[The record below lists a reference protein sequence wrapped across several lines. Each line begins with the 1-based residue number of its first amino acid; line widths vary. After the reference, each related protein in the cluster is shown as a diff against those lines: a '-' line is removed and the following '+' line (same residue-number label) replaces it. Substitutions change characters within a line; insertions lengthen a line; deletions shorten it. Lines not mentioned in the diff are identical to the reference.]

1 MVSAVVVI
9 LSLVLLYAQYF
20 QAKSTKKYEY
30 INLLSSKDYT
40 DKIRELKKYSIQEK
54 NAPIKNKYIFS
65 CYGSSGYHKRK
76 FLENLF
82 NVSPERNN
90 LINLGFKQKI
100 DVWFGKD
107 QNNNLNVVL
116 DVDLLQNKEFY
127 EENETT
133 IYDFNKLINFIV
145 ESTNSVI
152 VPLASDDIHYSQ
164 VHNKGEEKNSTEQKT
179 HSVKDSEQQQEKKKT
194 VTFVLPK
201 KVEIFLNQLN
211 EKGTDI
217 HVYFVL
223 INAEASGWGRKK
235 KIFDKD
241 ILCEQFNKEL
251 KETYP
256 NLKNIHLMKQN
267 KVDISLLQKNNINK
281 YTFFVNKLTNLVKEM
296 KNFENF
302 CPFNEKCVY
311 NIYVIEESYN
321 KTLNNFDEIIN
332 EYEQE
337 ITQGKVI
344 PNYGQLASD
353 LIKNLL
359 LFFHILTFEQ
369 VGTKFKDTVFEKLQQ
384 RFLALIRKQIV
395 KQIVLIE
402 KEIINKGRDAILN
415 EQHVK
420 RDKNLLENKDEKIA
434 ELKKSLVNTFKQ
446 EVNKL
451 IPAGYFNQP
460 NDIFSTSIIT
470 QFEEQFGEKLEQTL
484 HNYFQLNQSPLK
496 KLFEKKKMAQQG
508 LSKKNKWINPSLNF
522 NLTLTSLI
530 RKSGYGNLQSYFI
543 YDLGMLTFVFGLLND
558 RDTPEVQQQGYKVPF
573 FKFQPKVNL
582 KLNFN

>member
-1 MVSAVVVI
+1 MVRGFVVI
-9 LSLVLLYAQYF
+9 LFLVLLCAQNF

-30 INLLSSKDYT
+30 INLLSSNDYT
-40 DKIRELKKYSIQEK
+40 DKIRELKKYSIQDK
-54 NAPIKNKYIFS
+54 NAPIKNKYVFS

-82 NVSPERNN
+82 NISDERNN

-127 EENETT
+127 EDTVTT
-133 IYDFNKLINFIV
+133 IYDFGKLINFIV

-152 VPLASDDIHYSQ
+152 VPLASEDIHYSQ
-164 VHNKGEEKNSTEQKT
+164 VHNSGKQEKTTEKKNDY
-179 HSVKDSEQQQEKKKT
+179 VKDRTQEEQQKKI
-194 VTFVLPK
+194 VTFALPK
-201 KVEIFLNQLN
+201 KVEIFLKQLN
-211 EKGTDI
+211 EKGKNV

-223 INAEASGWGRKK
+223 INDESSWREK
-235 KIFDKD
+235 KINLEKD
-241 ILCEQFNKEL
+241 ILYEHFTKEL
-251 KETYP
+251 KERYP

-267 KVDISLLQKNNINK
+267 KVGISLLQKNNINK
-281 YTFFVNKLTNLVKEM
+281 YTFFVNKLTNLIKDM
-296 KNFENF
+296 RNFENF

-321 KTLNNFDEIIN
+321 KTLKYFDEIIN
-332 EYEQE
+332 EYEKE

-344 PNYGQLASD
+344 QNYGKISSD

-359 LFFHILTFEQ
+359 FFFHLLTFEQ
-369 VGTKFKDTVFEKLQQ
+369 TGTKFKDTIFEKLEQ
-384 RFLALIRKQIV
+384 RFLSLIRKQIV
-395 KQIVLIE
+395 KQMVLIE
-402 KEIINKGRDAILN
+402 KEIIRKGKDAILN
-415 EQHVK
+415 EQLGK
-420 RDKNLLENKDEKIA
+420 RDKDILGRKDDKIE
-434 ELKKSLVNTFKQ
+434 ELKKSLVNTFKD

-451 IPAGYFNQP
+451 IPAGYFNQE
-460 NDIFSTSIIT
+460 NDIFSNSMIT
-470 QFEEQFGEKLEQTL
+470 EFEEEFGEKVEQTV

-496 KLFEKKKMAQQG
+496 KLFQKKKMAQEG
-508 LSKKNKWINPSLNF
+508 VSKRNKWFNPSLNF
-522 NLTLTSLI
+522 NLTLTSLV

-558 RDTPEVQQQGYKVPF
+558 RDSPEVQQQGDKVPF
-573 FKFQPKVNL
+573 FKFQPKINL
-582 KLNFN
+582 KLNFS

>member
-1 MVSAVVVI
+1 MVNAVVVV
-9 LSLVLLYAQYF
+9 LSLVFLCVQHF

-40 DKIRELKKYSIQEK
+40 DKIRELKKYSIQDK
-54 NAPIKNKYIFS
+54 NAPVKNKYVFS

-76 FLENLF
+76 ILENLF
-82 NVSPERNN
+82 NISAERNN

-127 EENETT
+127 EDSVTT
-133 IYDFNKLINFIV
+133 IYDFRKLINFIV

-152 VPLASDDIHYSQ
+152 VPLASEDIQYSHVQ
-164 VHNKGEEKNSTEQKT
+164 NNGKEENATERQT
-179 HSVKDSEQQQEKKKT
+179 HSAKKEQQEQKKKT
-194 VTFVLPK
+194 GTFVLPK

-211 EKGTDI
+211 EKG
-217 HVYFVL
+217 
-223 INAEASGWGRKK
+223 
-235 KIFDKD
+235 KD
-241 ILCEQFNKEL
+241 EL
-251 KETYP
+251 KERYP

-267 KVDISLLQKNNINK
+267 KVAISLLQKNNINK
-281 YTFFVNKLTNLVKEM
+281 YTFFVNKLTNLIKEM
-296 KNFENF
+296 NNFENF

-321 KTLNNFDEIIN
+321 KTLNHFDEIIE
-332 EYEQE
+332 EYEKE

-344 PNYGQLASD
+344 PNYGQLSSD

-359 LFFHILTFEQ
+359 LFFHMLTFEQ
-369 VGTKFKDTVFEKLQQ
+369 TGTKFKDTILEKLQQ
-384 RFLALIRKQIV
+384 RFLSLIRKQIV

-402 KEIINKGRDAILN
+402 KKIINKGKNAILN
-415 EQHVK
+415 EHAK
-420 RDKNLLENKDEKIA
+420 RDKDLLGTKDDKIA
-434 ELKKSLVNTFKQ
+434 ELKKSLVNTFKE

-451 IPAGYFNQP
+451 IPAGYFNQE
-460 NDIFSTSIIT
+460 NDIFSNSMIT
-470 QFEEQFGEKLEQTL
+470 QFEEQFGEKIEQAL

-496 KLFEKKKMAQQG
+496 KLFEKKKMAQEG
-508 LSKKNKWINPSLNF
+508 LTKKNKWFNPSLNF
-522 NLTLTSLI
+522 NLTLTSLV

-558 RDTPEVQQQGYKVPF
+558 RDTPEVQQQGDKVPF

-582 KLNFN
+582 KLNFS

>member
-1 MVSAVVVI
+1 MVSAVAVV
-9 LSLVLLYAQYF
+9 LSLVLLCAQHF
-20 QAKSTKKYEY
+20 QAKTTKKYDY
-30 INLLSSKDYT
+30 INLLASNDHT
-40 DKIRELKKYSIQEK
+40 DKIKALKKYSIQEK
-54 NAPIKNKYIFS
+54 NAPIKNKYVFS
-65 CYGSSGYHKRK
+65 CYGSSGYHKSK
-76 FLENLF
+76 FLEKLF
-82 NVSPERNN
+82 NISAERNN

-127 EENETT
+127 EENVATV
-133 IYDFNKLINFIV
+133 YDFKKLIDFIV

-152 VPLASDDIHYSQ
+152 VPLASGDLHYQQ
-164 VHNKGEEKNSTEQKT
+164 VHNGG
-179 HSVKDSEQQQEKKKT
+179 EKKKQT
-194 VTFVLPK
+194 KERQTHSAEEREQKKAATFILPK

-211 EKGTDI
+211 EKGGDV

-223 INAEASGWGRKK
+223 INAEASGEKK
-235 KIFDKD
+235 NFDKD
-241 ILCEQFNKEL
+241 IPYEHFTKEL
-251 KETYP
+251 KERYP

-267 KVDISLLQKNNINK
+267 KVGLPLLQKNNVNK
-281 YTFFVNKLTNLVKEM
+281 YTFFVNKLANLAKEV

-321 KTLNNFDEIIN
+321 KTLDHFDEIIN
-332 EYEQE
+332 EYEKE

-344 PNYGQLASD
+344 PNYGQLSSD
-353 LIKNLL
+353 LIKNM
-359 LFFHILTFEQ
+359 LFFFHLLTFEQ
-369 VGTKFKDTVFEKLQQ
+369 TGTKFKDTILKKLQQ

-395 KQIVLIE
+395 KQIILIE
-402 KEIINKGRDAILN
+402 REIINRGKDAILN
-415 EQHVK
+415 GRHAK
-420 RDKNLLENKDEKIA
+420 RGKDLLGNRDDKIE

-451 IPAGYFNQP
+451 IPAGYFNRQ
-460 NDIFSTSIIT
+460 NDIFSNPMIS
-470 QFEEQFGEKLEQTL
+470 QFEEQFGEKVEQTL

-496 KLFEKKKMAQQG
+496 KLFEKKKMAQEG
-508 LSKKNKWINPSLNF
+508 LPKKNKWFNPSLNF
-522 NLTLTSLI
+522 NLTLTSLV

-543 YDLGMLTFVFGLLND
+543 YDLGLLTFVFGLLND
-558 RDTPEVQQQGYKVPF
+558 RDTPEVQQQGDKVPF

-582 KLNFN
+582 KLNFS